1 MFVPATAAP
10 HLWKKTPASLGQF
23 KNRPGQKRIK
33 LQNGLHKKKQSII
46 GSMKKCYIRR
56 RNIGKGLDS
65 YRPCKNI
72 LKKAPHQTYF
82 VCSSLLMMVANGN
95 RKGSIYGN
103 GILPCVALLTDDVHS
118 QVCFTKSIPLGR
130 SITCASVLRPDF
142 RPKRC
147 HHPCTMPKD
156 RDGNP
161 TTTWLLNG
169 SSLPMY
175 SNV

>member
-1 MFVPATAAP
+1 MDYTR
-10 HLWKKTPASLGQF
+10 KKRT
-23 KNRPGQKRIK
+23 
-33 LQNGLHKKKQSII
+33 II

-56 RNIGKGLDS
+56 RNFGKGLDS
-65 YRPCKNI
+65 YRPCKNM
-72 LKKAPHQTYF
+72 LK
-82 VCSSLLMMVANGN
+82 NGTASDLFRLQLVVDDGRDCN
-95 RKGSIYGN
+95 RKGSIYGK
-103 GILPCVALLTDDVHS
+103 GILQCVTLSTDDVHS

-147 HHPCTMPKD
+147 HHPYTMPKN

-161 TTTWLLNG
+161 TTTWLFNG